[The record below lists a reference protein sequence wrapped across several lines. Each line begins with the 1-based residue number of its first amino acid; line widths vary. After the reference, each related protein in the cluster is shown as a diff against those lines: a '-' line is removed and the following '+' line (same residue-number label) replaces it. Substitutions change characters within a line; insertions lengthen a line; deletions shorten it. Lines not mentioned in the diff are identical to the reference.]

1 MQNILKIKSNIIIE
15 IFISTLIVLF
25 LGFYVFQ
32 INNTIVSYISQTQ
45 NYQRKIEELIKENKI
60 LEINLTQKE
69 SLKNFEE
76 KIKDL
81 NFEKTNKIYYIQ
93 ILENQVANR

>member
-1 MQNILKIKSNIIIE
+1 MQNILEIKLNIMIE
-15 IFISTLIVLF
+15 IFVCALIVLF
-25 LGFYVFQ
+25 LGFHIFQ
-32 INNTIVSYISQTQ
+32 INNTIVSYIFQIQ
-45 NYQRKIEELIKENKI
+45 NYQKKIEELIKENKM

-69 SLKNFEE
+69 SLKKIEE

-81 NFEKTNKIYYIQ
+81 NFEKAGKIYYIQ

>member
-15 IFISTLIVLF
+15 IFIGTLIVLF
-25 LGFYVFQ
+25 LGFHIFQ
-32 INNTIVSYISQTQ
+32 INNTIVSYIFQTQ

-60 LEINLTQKE
+60 LEINLIQKE

-76 KIKDL
+76 KIKNL

-93 ILENQVANR
+93 VLENQVANR